1 MLTNYM
7 KVSDSSLFTS
17 SIMSATLGTIL
28 LTGLVPEA
36 IKASHS
42 PKLDSTI
49 QIEKIANEMGDK

>member
-1 MLTNYM
+1 M